1 MRDGP
6 DYWLGFETGAIERRW
21 VEFGC
26 TLPARKGNISAA
38 MTRTLEFLR
47 RHGARRLASCI
58 LCKLSYRALQRIY
71 RFDPWHAS
79 APYACR
85 EYKVRAADLAS
96 STQSR
101 VVLDI
106 GCGLGDIIGRV
117 RAEKRWG
124 VDKSAAA
131 IAAARLLFGGR
142 VSFAIGSG
150 FAADEIAK
158 VVSDRPID
166 LVIMTGWA
174 HMELEKLVATIRS
187 IQQNLSV
194 RMLLIDTV
202 RPGMKGCF
210 AHSVEDLTRLGEVR
224 ASVDCGDGVRE
235 LHLIALTP

>member
-1 MRDGP
+1 
-6 DYWLGFETGAIERRW
+6 
-21 VEFGC
+21 
-26 TLPARKGNISAA
+26 

-58 LCKLSYRALQRIY
+58 FCKLWYLALQQIY

-85 EYKVRAADLAS
+85 EYKVRAVHLAS

-101 VVLDI
+101 VVLDV
-106 GCGLGDIIGRV
+106 GCGLGDVIGRV

-124 VDKSAAA
+124 VDISAAA
-131 IAAARLLFGGR
+131 IAAARRLFGGP
-142 VSFAIGSG
+142 VSFAVGSV
-150 FAADEIAK
+150 FAPDEIAK

-166 LVIMTGWA
+166 LVIMTGWT
-174 HMELEKLVATIRS
+174 HGTELEKLVATIRS
-187 IQQNLSV
+187 IQQKLSV

-202 RPGMKGCF
+202 RPGMEGCF
-210 AHSVEDLTRLGEVR
+210 AHSVEDLSRLGEVKV
-224 ASVDCGDGVRE
+224 SVDCGDGVRE